1 MCTVTLQRLRD
12 SVTQIYTFII
22 IIIIIIGAAA
32 VNSPFGAALV
42 LSIEECEWREGGQR

>member
-1 MCTVTLQRLRD
+1 LRD